1 MTRSSQ
7 RKAKRINRNIVEC
20 KDKKINNSA
29 QRVCVLIETSWN
41 VKEETEEDED
51 VQNFVLIE
59 TSWNVKLQI
68 REVQRNPLRINRNI
82 VECKD

>member
-41 VKEETEEDED
+41 VKEETEEDE
-51 VQNFVLIE
+51 E
-59 TSWNVKLQI
+59 
-68 REVQRNPLRINRNI
+68 NPLRINRNI